1 MNPSL
6 TTMFRSSPVAPG
18 SVSTLAGCVMGRR
31 TAVMGV
37 MRGAVTPS
45 TVILV
50 TSCVLGELSVWP
62 PIMSVMEI
70 KVQPNF
76 IENFQKI
83 KVS

>member
-1 MNPSL
+1 
-6 TTMFRSSPVAPG
+6 
-18 SVSTLAGCVMGRR
+18 
-31 TAVMGV
+31 MGV

-62 PIMSVMEI
+62 PIMSVMET